1 MLAILVIVVIG
12 LVILAASVGPEP
24 AMTLALSSIAFG
36 YACAWMIP
44 VWYKRDH
51 VKAQNALLDRC
62 RVLLVLGSRAIDD
75 GQRDSA
81 ERLLARIRRLESLWH
96 YGSSA
101 QFRITLALWA
111 IGCAVV
117 ASILIRFLC
126 LLASSEMK
134 GGDAT
139 AINIPQELWLSVL
152 LSLSAP
158 LHAMLSYFSE
168 WENPD
173 AIRNCGDR
181 LWDMLHGAKGLA
193 SAPKRSKSNAP
204 RFGGLSATQ
213 MFGLGSYYTRKEL
226 DKARR
231 HLARALHPD
240 LFHMASAE
248 ERAER
253 EDQMKHV
260 NAAYDLLLKGA
271 R

>member
-1 MLAILVIVVIG
+1 MLAIFVVVVAG
-12 LVILAASVGPEP
+12 LVILAVSAGPEP
-24 AMTLALSSIAFG
+24 AMSLALSSIAFG

-44 VWYKRDH
+44 SWYKRDH

-62 RVLLVLGSRAIDD
+62 RVLLVRGFRAVEDD
-75 GQRDSA
+75 QRESA

-96 YGSSA
+96 YGSSV

-134 GGDAT
+134 GSAAT
-139 AINIPQELWLSVL
+139 AINFPQELWFAVL

-158 LHAMLSYFSE
+158 VHAMLSYFSE

-181 LWDMLHGAKGLA
+181 LWDLLHGAKGLA
-193 SAPKRSKSNAP
+193 SASKRAKSKAP
-204 RFGGLSATQ
+204 RFGGLSAT
-213 MFGLGSYYTRKEL
+213 
-226 DKARR
+226 
-231 HLARALHPD
+231 
-240 LFHMASAE
+240 
-248 ERAER
+248 
-253 EDQMKHV
+253 
-260 NAAYDLLLKGA
+260 
-271 R
+271 

>member
-1 MLAILVIVVIG
+1 MLAILVIVAIG
-12 LVILAASVGPEP
+12 SAILAVSAGPEP

-62 RVLLVLGSRAIDD
+62 RVLLVLGSRAIED
-75 GQRDSA
+75 GQRDAA
-81 ERLLARIRRLESLWH
+81 ERMLARIRRLESLWH

-134 GGDAT
+134 GGGAT
-139 AINIPQELWLSVL
+139 AINFPQELGFAVL
-152 LSLSAP
+152 LSISAP

-173 AIRNCGDR
+173 AIKNCGDR
-181 LWDMLHGAKGLA
+181 LWDMLHGPKGLA
-193 SAPKRSKSNAP
+193 SATKRTNSKAP
-204 RFGGLSATQ
+204 RFGGLSAKQ
-213 MFGLGSYYTRKEL
+213 MFGLVAITHVKNSTRHAGTSRGRCIQICSIRPVL
-226 DKARR
+226 
-231 HLARALHPD
+231 
-240 LFHMASAE
+240 
-248 ERAER
+248 
-253 EDQMKHV
+253 
-260 NAAYDLLLKGA
+260 
-271 R
+271 